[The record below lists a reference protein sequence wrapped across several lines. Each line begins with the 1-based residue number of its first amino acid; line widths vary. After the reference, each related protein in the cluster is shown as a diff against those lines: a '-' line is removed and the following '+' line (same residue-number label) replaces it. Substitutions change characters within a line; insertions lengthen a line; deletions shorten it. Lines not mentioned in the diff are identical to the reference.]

1 MRFCACLKG
10 AVRFCEHIGT
20 KTQNQTS
27 SRIHT
32 APNVLDNIHETD
44 NIQEAADQ
52 RSNEVRESI
61 TRTSRSNRFHFPR
74 KVVSVDGLGMVR
86 VEPSSRLVE
95 LRRTGGRIR
104 HA

>member
-1 MRFCACLKG
+1 MIATP
-10 AVRFCEHIGT
+10 E
-20 KTQNQTS
+20 
-27 SRIHT
+27 
-32 APNVLDNIHETD
+32 P
-44 NIQEAADQ
+44 EAEPAD
-52 RSNEVRESI
+52 EVRESI
-61 TRTSRSNRFHFPR
+61 TRTSRSNRLHFPR